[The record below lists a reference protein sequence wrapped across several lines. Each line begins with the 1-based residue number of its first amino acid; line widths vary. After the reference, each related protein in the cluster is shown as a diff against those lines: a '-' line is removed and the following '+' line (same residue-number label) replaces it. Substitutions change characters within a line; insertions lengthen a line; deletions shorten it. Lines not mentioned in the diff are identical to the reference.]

1 MQKLH
6 IVGGDWG
13 LYVLISE
20 TLEIIEQFL
29 RFKTSLDLSSSST
42 HEITCYMWLLLL
54 IIQLSLSFKIF
65 WPRSFVFSVTIL
77 RKTFFLGSLQLF
89 VIQCILRQFFPRYS
103 NNTLVL
109 SLIFKIFAFQLSSNS
124 DALYAVH

>member
-1 MQKLH
+1 MQKLD

-13 LYVLISE
+13 LYTLISE

-65 WPRSFVFSVTIL
+65 
-77 RKTFFLGSLQLF
+77 
-89 VIQCILRQFFPRYS
+89 
-103 NNTLVL
+103 
-109 SLIFKIFAFQLSSNS
+109 
-124 DALYAVH
+124 